1 MDGFWCASHNCPEH
15 LGYGTEVKCCD
26 VPTKLL
32 SPNYPESYKMFYT
45 DPPTWLITAD
55 IGTIINVQFHS
66 FHVCLLSILLVSKFR
81 QKIFSHLC
89 DFLYKLGFSDKHK
102 NFLDI

>member
-32 SPNYPESYKMFYT
+32 SPNYPESYETYT

-81 QKIFSHLC
+81 HKDSSHLR
-89 DFLYKLGFSDKHK
+89 DFLYKLGFLDKHN
-102 NFLDI
+102 NFLGI

>member
-15 LGYGTEVKCCD
+15 LGYGSEVNCCD
-26 VPTKLL
+26 IPTKLL
-32 SPNYPESYKMFYT
+32 NPNYPESYESFYT
-45 DPPTWLITAD
+45 DPHTWLITAD

>member
-15 LGYGTEVKCCD
+15 LGYGFEVNCCD

-66 FHVCLLSILLVSKFR
+66 FHVCLLSILQVSKFR
-81 QKIFSHLC
+81 QKKFSQAGV
-89 DFLYKLGFSDKHK
+89 FRQA
-102 NFLDI
+102 